1 MNLKDVMK
9 NDKNIFFNEKEL
21 ARKVEYNGQEIK
33 GIVNLGSDTES
44 GNTFSNDG
52 RAARAEITIAR
63 ADISSSPDQGDI
75 INILN
80 SNYTFKVARILNSDE
95 YIFKLECIANE
106 SPW

>member
-44 GNTFSNDG
+44 GNTF
-52 RAARAEITIAR
+52 
-63 ADISSSPDQGDI
+63 
-75 INILN
+75 
-80 SNYTFKVARILNSDE
+80 
-95 YIFKLECIANE
+95 
-106 SPW
+106 